1 MVRVGFHWKFEH
13 GTSSLHHVCKQVF
26 FPASKLSHGRI
37 HVGVPSSLTTL
48 DGSMA
53 KGYKHGPLL
62 YNCALTP
69 PGRGSRLF
77 LPGPV
82 STRRILPVGLTWP
95 VGKPFPPYTQWC
107 CCRSIRPRHWGTC
120 TRVIMIRKFFRNFM
134 LRQTSRFGRRRLRRG
149 QWVVRC
155 PLWWSRNTISDWVW
169 LTQTGLFGDAV
180 KNFAQQFSAVQK
192 QFEANS
198 HILPWRSAVASTLPP
213 AAPQPAHRQGQPP
226 AAAPFPRRSSSLH
239 PSGTVEPVVSGV
251 PSPSR
256 SPPRGAAKPGA
267 LGRATWRWLRLLFR
281 RRWLHRSFP
290 WRRAG

>member
-1 MVRVGFHWKFEH
+1 M
-13 GTSSLHHVCKQVF
+13 
-26 FPASKLSHGRI
+26 
-37 HVGVPSSLTTL
+37 
-48 DGSMA
+48 
-53 KGYKHGPLL
+53 LL

-69 PGRGSRLF
+69 PGRGSRLS

-120 TRVIMIRKFFRNFM
+120 TEGDHDPQVLQELHVATDLT
-134 LRQTSRFGRRRLRRG
+134 LRATKVTARSVGRAMSTLMVQEHHLWLGLADPDRPLRRRSQELRPAVLSCTEAVWG
-149 QWVVRC
+149 KQSHPAMAVRC
-155 PLWWSRNTISDWVW
+155 CIHS
-169 LTQTGLFGDAV
+169 
-180 KNFAQQFSAVQK
+180 
-192 QFEANS
+192 
-198 HILPWRSAVASTLPP
+198 